1 MNNDP
6 GAQAPTESAVEQEA
20 PRHNPRRRKLLGG
33 VAASPLLLSVASR
46 PAWANGGMCTPS
58 ALASANLSGQHD
70 FDGCGISAGWWK
82 NNPSRWPVQ
91 SNTSFH
97 FVFAKVAF
105 NGNVLYENNRSGSPS
120 TLFDVING
128 DFQGENP
135 GNLAFPLVGAYL
147 NALQFP
153 DSGGA
158 PGYPYS
164 ADDIVR
170 AFNAL
175 GQTQAAA
182 RKGKNPP
189 KTDDFAFENLKD
201 TLDEA
206 NNKFDDTTEKP
217 TP

>member
-1 MNNDP
+1 MINDP
-6 GAQAPTESAVEQEA
+6 SAQAPTESAIEQGA
-20 PRHNPRRRKLLGG
+20 PRHNQRRRKLLGG

-70 FDGCGISAGWWK
+70 FEGCGLSAGFWK
-82 NNPSRWPVQ
+82 TNPSRWPVVP
-91 SNTSFH
+91 NTSFH
-97 FVFAKVAF
+97 FVFDKVAF
-105 NGNVLYENNRSGSPS
+105 NGNVLYEKNLSGAPS
-120 TLFDVING
+120 TLFEVING
-128 DFQGENP
+128 QFQGEDP

-153 DSGGA
+153 YSGGA

-189 KTDDFAFENLKD
+189 KTDDLAFANLKD
-201 TLDEA
+201 TLDQA

>member
-6 GAQAPTESAVEQEA
+6 GAQAPTESAIKLGA
-20 PRHNPRRRKLLGG
+20 PRLNQRRRKLLGG

-82 NNPSRWPVQ
+82 NNPTKWPVLP
-91 SNTSFH
+91 NTSFH
-97 FVFAKVAF
+97 FVFAKVAL
-105 NGNVLYENNRSGSPS
+105 NGNVLYEKNLSGSPS
-120 TLFDVING
+120 TLFDVIKG
-128 DFQGENP
+128 QFKGENP

-153 DSGGA
+153 YSGGA

-175 GQTQAAA
+175 GQTQAATG
-182 RKGKNPP
+182 RGKSPS
-189 KTDDFAFENLKD
+189 KTDTFAFESLKD
-201 TLDEA
+201 TLDQA
-206 NNKFDDTTEKP
+206 NNKFDSTTEKP
-217 TP
+217 RP